1 MIWTVPFEVFLPLY
15 MSFPTRLTRPSGALF
30 ALCIVVSVLAVG
42 CFGPSEEELSRDHY
56 ERGLQ
61 YEENGSYVRAREEYT
76 QAIRRDRLFTDAY
89 VAQGRVLFQTS
100 NFRAAM
106 AIVDE
111 ALRLDEGHV
120 EAHNVRG
127 LVSMYTGDSE
137 SAILSFTRAIELDP
151 KYAEAYHNRAQVNV
165 QDNNADSALE
175 DLSRVI
181 ELEPFE
187 PRYYVE
193 RARLYAFL
201 DERDRALRDLERVLE
216 VTQDEEYTTP
226 ARRMMENLRQAP

>member
-1 MIWTVPFEVFLPLY
+1 MLLNKSFLRRI
-15 MSFPTRLTRPSGALF
+15 TRARHVLF
-30 ALCIVVSVLAVG
+30 VLCVMAAVVSAG
-42 CFGPSEEELSRDHY
+42 CFGPSEEELSREHF
-56 ERGLQ
+56 ELGLQ
-61 YEENGSYVRAREEYT
+61 FEENGSYVRAREEYT
-76 QAIRRDRLFTDAY
+76 QAIRRDRQFTDAY

-100 NFRAAM
+100 NFRASM

-175 DLSRVI
+175 DLSKVI

-201 DERDRALRDLERVLE
+201 DETDRALRDLERVLE